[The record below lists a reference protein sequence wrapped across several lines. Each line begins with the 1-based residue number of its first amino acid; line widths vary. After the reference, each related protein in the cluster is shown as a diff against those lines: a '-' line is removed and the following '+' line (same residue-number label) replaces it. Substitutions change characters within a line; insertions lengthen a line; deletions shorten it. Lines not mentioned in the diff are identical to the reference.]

1 VYVSLYVCLTTC
13 RTYAKA
19 SGLQL
24 KVAALK
30 LAAAVVLG
38 LNPLDRSAPGVQLE
52 AWKLC
57 ERAAKVGHSQYL

>member
-1 VYVSLYVCLTTC
+1 MFCDVVSLAC

-57 ERAAKVGHSQYL
+57 ERAAKVGGRGRMPA